1 MHYATQLCHT
11 SSHGRY
17 FDAMPAAAVTG
28 AKAAEFVQFSGAAR
42 SAAAARLSQLLQLVP
57 QEALAVAMEQ
67 AKLY

>member
-1 MHYATQLCHT
+1 
-11 SSHGRY
+11 
-17 FDAMPAAAVTG
+17 MPAAAVTG